1 MKEVVLEIWVRQRDA
16 EGESMIVFKAEQTR
30 DEWQKDEQGI
40 RITNERKSIAKE
52 EHRVWD
58 LLQHNWFHYQI
69 YKDIWNDMVP
79 TKVVLDS

>member
-40 RITNERKSIAKE
+40 RITNVRKSIAKE
-52 EHRVWD
+52 EDRVWN
-58 LLQHNWFHYQI
+58 LLQQDWLY
-69 YKDIWNDMVP
+69 Y
-79 TKVVLDS
+79 